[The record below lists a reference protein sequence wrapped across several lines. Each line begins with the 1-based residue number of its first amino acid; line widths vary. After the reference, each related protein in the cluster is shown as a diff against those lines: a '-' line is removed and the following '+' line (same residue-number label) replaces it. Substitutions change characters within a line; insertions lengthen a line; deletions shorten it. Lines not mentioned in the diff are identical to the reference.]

1 MLERCCF
8 FLVALAL
15 AQPAQAI
22 DRNDAE
28 LALVQATTALQN
40 AERADAAIHAP
51 VEMQT
56 AREMFTAAQNAFDRH
71 IWLDSAMSAEKA
83 KLDGDLA
90 AARAR
95 RQRASEATA
104 QIEASVRDLRT
115 QLGLPAGDLR

>member
-8 FLVALAL
+8 FLIALTL

-40 AERADAAIHAP
+40 AERADADVNAP
-51 VEMQT
+51 AEMQA
-56 AREMFTAAQNAFDRH
+56 ARAMFASAQGAFERRA
-71 IWLDSAMSAEKA
+71 WLDSAMSAEKA

-95 RQRASEATA
+95 QQRAREATA
-104 QIEASVRDLRT
+104 QIEASVRDLRV
-115 QLGLPAGDLR
+115 QLGLPAGDVR